1 MAATR
6 PPDAS
11 TIPGRHARRA
21 DPTQVL
27 WRRLA
32 AYVIDGIVGG
42 LVALVVLLVLAD
54 FDTLDTADCPDDLP
68 GGRVCLDAPTD
79 DDTVTLAD
87 SGALVAAAGLA
98 FGWFLLNDVLIQGV
112 TGATAGKF
120 ITGVRTVRPDGRRPG
135 LGRALVRTLLLVVDG
150 ISLILPIGAWVALF
164 SRGHRRLGDMV
175 ADTYV
180 VKARDAGAPIEVP

>member
-1 MAATR
+1 MAAR
-6 PPDAS
+6 PADTS
-11 TIPGRHARRA
+11 TTPGRYTRAA

-32 AYVIDGIVGG
+32 AYVIDGIAGG
-42 LVALVVLLVLAD
+42 LIALVVLLAFAD
-54 FDTLDTADCPDDLP
+54 FDTLDADDCPDDLP

-98 FGWFLLNDVLIQGV
+98 FGWVLLNDVLIQGV
-112 TGATAGKF
+112 TGATTGKF
-120 ITGVRTVRPDGRRPG
+120 ITGIRTVRPDGRRPG
-135 LGRALVRTLLLVVDG
+135 LGRALARTLMLVIDG
-150 ISLILPIGAWVALF
+150 ISLILPLGAWVALF

-175 ADTYV
+175 ANTYV
-180 VKARDAGAPIEVP
+180 VDSRYAGSPVTVP